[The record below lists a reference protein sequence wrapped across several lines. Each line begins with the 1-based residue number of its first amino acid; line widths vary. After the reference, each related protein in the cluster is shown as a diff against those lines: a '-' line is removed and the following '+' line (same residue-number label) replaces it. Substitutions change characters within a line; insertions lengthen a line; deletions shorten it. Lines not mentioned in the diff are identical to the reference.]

1 MWLSPLGFH
10 HAFSRSLPQQLN
22 RMLDYVIGSKIF
34 FLSKAPLLNS
44 RVIMNNE
51 ESGQILDSRLDSFSE
66 FSPEQVTKLKQQYSV
81 ETVGEF
87 LAITKG
93 FMPEKLRALTE
104 GIPGLELS
112 DLPLVLQMS
121 ILFSPQQINHLINDF
136 RNDSTEI
143 PPTGLLNEPE
153 AKE

>member
-1 MWLSPLGFH
+1 
-10 HAFSRSLPQQLN
+10 
-22 RMLDYVIGSKIF
+22 
-34 FLSKAPLLNS
+34 
-44 RVIMNNE
+44 MNNE

-81 ETVGEF
+81 ETVGDF
-87 LAITKG
+87 LGITNG

-112 DLPLVLQMS
+112 VLPLVLQMS